1 MLVLSIYEA
10 KTGALDRT
18 TLPRVPVV
26 LTPWIVVAL
35 VHCAIWPLVGVPTF
49 DTLPPPLPP
58 EAFSVPDVIDKLV
71 PRARLP
77 KVVVPEA

>member
-10 KTGALDRT
+10 KTGALDKT

-49 DTLPPPLPP
+49 DTLPLLAVEVIVTTP
-58 EAFSVPDVIDKLV
+58 EAFVMLIPAPAVSWLTV
-71 PRARLP
+71 
-77 KVVVPEA
+77 

>member
-10 KTGALDRT
+10 KTGALDKT

-49 DTLPPPLPP
+49 NTLPPLAVEVIVIAP
-58 EAFSVPDVIDKLV
+58 EAFVMLI
-71 PRARLP
+71 
-77 KVVVPEA
+77 PEPAVSWLTV